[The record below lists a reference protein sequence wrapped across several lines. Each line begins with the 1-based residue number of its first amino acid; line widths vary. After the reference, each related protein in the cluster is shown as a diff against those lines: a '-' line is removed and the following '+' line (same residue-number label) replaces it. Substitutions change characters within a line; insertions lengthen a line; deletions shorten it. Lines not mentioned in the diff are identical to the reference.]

1 MARKRFQWQKL
12 TKIHMRLFRDIPAD
26 ELRITF
32 PTILTCVRIALVPF
46 IVAAMSFHQW
56 GLAFLLFVIAS
67 VTDFFDGNL
76 ARMFDQKTFL
86 GACLDPIADK
96 LLLISFFFT
105 LVFIDTPLFTVPIW
119 FVLLILLKELLV
131 VFGAAYILFSGGH
144 LDVRPTLLGKCTTV
158 VQMAFIIWLFACYY
172 FRWVPV
178 KTYYTM
184 LAVMLCMLF
193 FSFVQ
198 YMRIGLKQAGEQH

>member
-1 MARKRFQWQKL
+1 MAGKRFQWQKL
-12 TKIHMRLFRDIPAD
+12 KKIHLRLFRDIPAE

-32 PTILTCVRIALVPF
+32 PTVLTSMRIILVPF
-46 IVAAMSFHQW
+46 IVGAMCFHRW
-56 GLAFLLFVIAS
+56 GLAFLFFLMAS
-67 VTDFFDGNL
+67 ITDFFDGNL

-105 LVFIDTPLFTVPIW
+105 LVFIDTPLFTVPLW
-119 FVLLILLKELLV
+119 FVLLVLFKELIV
-131 VFGAAYILFSGGH
+131 VFGAAYILLSGGH
-144 LDVRPTLLGKCTTV
+144 LDVRPTVLGKCTTV

-172 FRWVPV
+172 FQWVPV

-193 FSFVQ
+193 LSFVQ
-198 YMRIGLKQAGEQH
+198 YMCIGLKQAGEKH

>member
-1 MARKRFQWQKL
+1 MNRKRFRWQNFK
-12 TKIHMRLFRDIPAD
+12 KINIRLFKDIPSE

-32 PTILTCVRIALVPF
+32 PTVLTLLRIITVPF
-46 IVAAMSFHQW
+46 IVGAMCFHQW
-56 GLAFLLFVIAS
+56 GLAFLFFLIAA

-76 ARMFDQKTFL
+76 ARMWNQKTFL

-105 LVFIDTPLFTVPIW
+105 LVFIKTPLFTVPLW
-119 FVLLILLKELLV
+119 FVLLVLLKELIV
-131 VFGAAYILFSGGH
+131 ICGAAYILFSGGH

-158 VQMAFIIWLFACYY
+158 VQMAFIIWLFTCYY

-178 KTYYTM
+178 KTYYSM
-184 LAVMLCMLF
+184 LAIMLSLIF
-193 FSFVQ
+193 LSFIQ
-198 YMRIGLKQAGEQH
+198 YVRIGIKQVGSGK